1 MTYRIKNWQKHQHF
15 KDRRPPWIKL
25 YRDLLDD
32 KDWHSLSG
40 DAAKFLVM
48 VWLLASEDKD
58 QKGQVPDVGTL
69 AFRLRTSEATAKQ
82 LLEKLSQW
90 VMQDDINLSST
101 CHQVGPPET
110 ETEGEKRQ
118 SESESETRGGSIK
131 ESLKPEQP
139 APPPPS
145 KPVEP
150 EDHPLVMLAQK
161 IRGCRP
167 EYNRLQVSAIIHTL
181 RYFKNDPRL
190 EWFVNEWTIDHANAL
205 EPFNQPLA
213 SLRKSLGDTLATKPQ
228 TERRFQ
234 R

>member
-32 KDWHSLSG
+32 KDWHSLSS

-58 QKGQVPDVGTL
+58 QKGLVPDVGTL

-82 LLEKLSQW
+82 LLAELSRW
-90 VMQDDINLSST
+90 LVRDDIDLSSS

-110 ETEGEKRQ
+110 ETEKRQ
-118 SESESETRGGSIK
+118 SESETRGGGIK
-131 ESLKPEQP
+131 ESLNPEP
-139 APPPPS
+139 PPTPPPS
-145 KPVEP
+145 KPLEP
-150 EDHPLVMLAQK
+150 EDHLLTILAQK

-181 RYFKNDPRL
+181 RYFKSDPRL